1 MITPRFEVTQDD
13 QAVVVTIHAPHLRSQ
28 DIDIHI
34 QDFQLR
40 FFAKPYFL
48 RLTFPG
54 QVVED
59 DQSTAKYDIAQ
70 GELVLR
76 VSKAEPGE
84 HFPDLDL
91 LSKLLATTTER
102 KTQLSHGPLIEVVG
116 ETVTSEIPSTDD
128 HLDPAHAQDH
138 NGDEDDD
145 DDDDEEEEAE
155 YDWDLPQEI
164 EPEVSATP
172 ALLNQARYGFENQ
185 HHGLFTHVQE
195 MGNEINCLSSP
206 ETLSPEGRRRERI
219 AQEEAKFD
227 PDYYLS
233 DLFDNDEIA
242 ELLAYQSPWKQCLR
256 EIRRQL
262 RAGPVEPTAAAAVST
277 ELDTQMAQLSL
288 ATSTPATS
296 TGATTDPS
304 KTSSTPAESST
315 LVQLTTATLPPLLA
329 SFTEAEQEQMR
340 ALPRKLLTVDAG
352 MERSLY
358 LGLVDLVFAYSYN
371 LRTTLGE
378 STVESVWTV
387 GILSS
392 LLAALDHHRPSLK
405 AVAVASFRRALAYPL
420 YRHWEL
426 CQAVWRDTQTIFK
439 LGRRALVKV
448 LLNLKDMFD
457 HHDTYYVYS
466 KIWFDDYCVWI
477 QNGASDK
484 KLQSLAKELD
494 ALVLTKLDL
503 DWSLAELEAQALE
516 VSSND
521 SSESDESDTT
531 TDSDE
536 SEDDQEEES
545 ESVEAATSSPMLIPA
560 ASTGRPKIQ
569 FVDDVATETAPAV
582 EEPLPAITSTP
593 GDKPPTSAASSSALL
608 DHNFSDKSLLNI
620 TSALTSDTPPFKPN
634 RLE

>member
-262 RAGPVEPTAAAAVST
+262 RAGP
-277 ELDTQMAQLSL
+277 
-288 ATSTPATS
+288 
-296 TGATTDPS
+296 
-304 KTSSTPAESST
+304 SST

-516 VSSND
+516 
-521 SSESDESDTT
+521 
-531 TDSDE
+531 
-536 SEDDQEEES
+536 
-545 ESVEAATSSPMLIPA
+545 
-560 ASTGRPKIQ
+560 
-569 FVDDVATETAPAV
+569 
-582 EEPLPAITSTP
+582 
-593 GDKPPTSAASSSALL
+593 
-608 DHNFSDKSLLNI
+608 
-620 TSALTSDTPPFKPN
+620 
-634 RLE
+634 